1 MLQSAAV
8 RGHARVWLQLRAAV
22 RITSAAEVQ
31 SLQLL
36 HLKAAANTFM
46 RAEVFGFICF
56 QYIEIDTFYTDCYE
70 VC

>member
-8 RGHARVWLQLRAAV
+8 RGLARVWLQLRAAV
-22 RITSAAEVQ
+22 RITAAAEV
-31 SLQLL
+31 